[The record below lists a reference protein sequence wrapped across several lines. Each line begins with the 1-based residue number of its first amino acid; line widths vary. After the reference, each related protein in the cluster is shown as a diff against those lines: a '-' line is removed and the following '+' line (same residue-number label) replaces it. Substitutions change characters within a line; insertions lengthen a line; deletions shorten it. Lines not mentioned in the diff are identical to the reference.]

1 LRLKR
6 PANKRV
12 VAASKSTVR
21 ATGEA
26 HDVGNAIWLFLAVPV
41 WYSSTVLSP
50 FSGGLLSAIPA
61 LGILSLAIGVVVG
74 IAKRQIRLLIFLLL
88 PAASQILVVVAGFKR
103 GAFQHDANQLAL
115 WIIGTFMLLQ
125 IAGAAY
131 IVWRLK
137 GARGPAAAI
146 AIFTS
151 SYAVFAAF
159 VAAMAFSDDW
169 L

>member
-1 LRLKR
+1 MACVCL
-6 PANKRV
+6 V
-12 VAASKSTVR
+12 E
-21 ATGEA
+21 GF
-26 HDVGNAIWLFLAVPV
+26 VGHE
-41 WYSSTVLSP
+41 T
-50 FSGGLLSAIPA
+50 
-61 LGILSLAIGVVVG
+61 SLW
-74 IAKRQIRLLIFLLL
+74 IFLLL

-103 GAFQHDANQLAL
+103 GAFQHDANQLAP

-125 IAGAAY
+125 IVGAAY

-151 SYAVFAAF
+151 SYALFAAF
-159 VAAMAFSDDW
+159 VAAMAFSDNW